1 MLNAVNTAEKR
12 PAYKA
17 YFVNIHVKL
26 VKVFD
31 LYKNEKSIHVLF
43 TVFDFCFIMFCHN
56 FG

>member
-17 YFVNIHVKL
+17 YYVNIHVKL

-31 LYKNEKSIHVLF
+31 PYEDEKSIHVLL
-43 TVFDFCFIMFCHN
+43 TIFDFCFIMFCHD